1 LKKGNVLIFGGI
13 IVDSYMAVENYPIRG
28 QDVFMHD
35 SFDRVGGCAINV
47 AQTLKN
53 MGMDPYVVS
62 AIGGDT
68 RGNMIMKYLK
78 DEKFHTDCIKQL
90 EEEDTGY
97 CATILEDG
105 GERTFLTY
113 KGCESFFSTKM
124 IPDDLMKNASYAY
137 ITGYYLLDER
147 YSEDILKNID
157 KLKAEGSRVLFDPG
171 PLAHH
176 IKKETLLSVI
186 SKADIITPNE
196 SEADNIK
203 NLLSLNIE
211 PEDWSG
217 EMNIELV
224 VLKSGSR
231 GVKVWNHDMGFYM
244 PPYKV
249 EAIDTTG
256 AGDSFAAGLIYGL
269 WKGLTTYEAV
279 RFASACGAIATTF
292 KGPHGKFG
300 VEDVM
305 KLIRTNREEIYDR

>member
-1 LKKGNVLIFGGI
+1 M
-13 IVDSYMAVENYPIRG
+13 DSYMAVEDYPIRG
-28 QDVFMHD
+28 QDVIIHD
-35 SFDRVGGCAINV
+35 SFDRVGGCSINV

-62 AIGGDT
+62 SVGGDT

-78 DEKFHTDCIKQL
+78 DEKFHTDCIKQFKQ
-90 EEEDTGY
+90 ENTGY

-113 KGCESFFSTKM
+113 KGCESFFSADM
-124 IPDDLMKNASYAY
+124 IPDNLMTNAPYVY
-137 ITGYYLLDER
+137 VTGYYLLDER
-147 YSEDILKNID
+147 YSKGILEVID
-157 KLKAEGSRVLFDPG
+157 KLKAEGSRILFDPG
-171 PLAHH
+171 PLVHH
-176 IKKETLLSVI
+176 IKKDTLQAII

-196 SEADNIK
+196 TEAEKIK
-203 NLLSLNIE
+203 ELLSLNIE

-231 GVKVWNHDMGFYM
+231 GVKVWNGNMGFNM
-244 PPYKV
+244 PPFKV

-256 AGDSFAAGLIYGL
+256 AGDSLAAGLIYGL

-292 KGPHGKFG
+292 KGPHGKFE
-300 VEDVM
+300 VEDVK
-305 KLIRTNREEIYDR
+305 KLIRIGRGEIYDR